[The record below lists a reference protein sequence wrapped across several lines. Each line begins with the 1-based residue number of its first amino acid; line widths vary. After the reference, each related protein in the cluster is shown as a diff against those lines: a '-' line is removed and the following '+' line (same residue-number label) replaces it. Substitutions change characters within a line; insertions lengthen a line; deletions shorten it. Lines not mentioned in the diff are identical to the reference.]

1 MSPEALATHPDFA
14 ERVEQVRTA
23 GADEN
28 RLWAGFR
35 DDSARWEQVV
45 AQRDPAYRD
54 GKCLWKERSFDDSD
68 WDTIAL
74 PAYFDAECLPGH
86 DGIVWAA
93 PADRDTGPLAR
104 ARPDPSP

>member
-1 MSPEALATHPDFA
+1 MAESWMSPEALATHSDFA
-14 ERVEQVRTA
+14 ERVEQVRSA
-23 GADEN
+23 GADES

-74 PAYFDAECLPGH
+74 PAYFDAECLTGSS
-86 DGIVWAA
+86 GCAGGSRYR
-93 PADRDTGPLAR
+93 PAGGGAT
-104 ARPDPSP
+104 